1 MSLQCFPRVKVVHT
15 SKVVRGQ
22 IYIPEVNWA
31 LMVLGIAC
39 VLGFSLPQPM
49 DEPVNGN
56 ALGHAFGKFFL
67 SIVLCLC
74 SKSREW

>member
-39 VLGFSLPQPM
+39 VLGFSLPQPT

-56 ALGHAFGKFFL
+56 ALGHAFGKFSL
-67 SIVLCLC
+67 STLL
-74 SKSREW
+74 SLSMSPTY